1 MAKKAVEPWERWISE
16 IVDDFWSVA
25 RVGIGSTLSLIEPA
39 ANPGMV
45 EALAPWN

>member
-1 MAKKAVEPWERWISE
+1 VEPRERWISE
-16 IVDDFWSVA
+16 IVAGFGSVA